1 MSELSGP
8 TGAPETRAV
17 LANPDLKLVTTA
29 KLVERAWCE
38 LGRAIEANDAAEWIN
53 RLSRQL
59 NQVRARLIQSRATTL
74 EGLRSKAEIVK
85 LADYEDEELTRSI
98 IRDLLDL

>member
-1 MSELSGP
+1 MDKSPQSSAQSGA
-8 TGAPETRAV
+8 GQ
-17 LANPDLKLVTTA
+17 ANPVA
-29 KLVERAWCE
+29 SH
-38 LGRAIEANDAAEWIN
+38 N
-53 RLSRQL
+53 
-59 NQVRARLIQSRATTL
+59 L